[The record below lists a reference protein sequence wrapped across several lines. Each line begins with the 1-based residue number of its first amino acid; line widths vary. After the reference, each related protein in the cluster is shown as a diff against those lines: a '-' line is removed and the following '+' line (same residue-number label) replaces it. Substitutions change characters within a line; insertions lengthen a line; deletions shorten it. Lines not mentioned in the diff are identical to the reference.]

1 MKLLVRLNFS
11 VEPSLELE
19 HKLLPCPTAMSS
31 AIAAARGIGV
41 VEVGILMFLKLFD
54 CHRH

>member
-11 VEPSLELE
+11 VEPSLELK